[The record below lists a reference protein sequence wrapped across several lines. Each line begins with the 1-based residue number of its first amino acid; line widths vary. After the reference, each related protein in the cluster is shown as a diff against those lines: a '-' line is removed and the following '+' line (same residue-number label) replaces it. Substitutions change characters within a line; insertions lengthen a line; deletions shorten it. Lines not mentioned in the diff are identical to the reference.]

1 MKTLLR
7 IVLILA
13 VAIAPS
19 CLEIEEE
26 ISLNKDGSGSYL
38 MSIDM
43 SEVMEMLQG
52 MMEGN
57 EEALDQAGM
66 GKMDSTLQETAN
78 KLRDLEGVSKVKHS
92 VEGFR
97 FSIGY
102 DFTSVDVLN
111 KAQGEGS
118 AVGALGAGL
127 DPSMG
132 SGGNNFELSKRTF
145 SRAPAPIDDL
155 MDGMGEEEASSM
167 EMIKMFLGEA
177 SYKMTYHMP
186 GKVKSTTNELSEIQA
201 DGNTV
206 ITEVPMLDWLEG
218 NADVGNEIKFKK
230 R

>member
-7 IVLILA
+7 IILILA

-52 MMEGN
+52 MMAGN
-57 EEALDQAGM
+57 EEAMDQAGM

-78 KLRDLEGVSKVKHS
+78 KLREIEGISKVKHS

-102 DFTSVDVLN
+102 DFTSVSVLN
-111 KAQGEGS
+111 QAQGEGS
-118 AVGALGAGL
+118 SLTAMGAGL
-127 DPSMG
+127 DPSMSSDG
-132 SGGNNFELSKRTF
+132 ENFELNKRTF

-155 MDGMGEEEASSM
+155 MEGMSDEEAGSIDM
-167 EMIKMFLGEA
+167 VKMFLGEA
-177 SYKMTYHMP
+177 AYKMTYRMP
-186 GKVKSTTNELSEIQA
+186 GKVKSASNDLSEIQA
-201 DGNTV
+201 DGKTV

-218 NADVGNEIKFKK
+218 NADVGNEIKFK
-230 R
+230 RR